1 MTSEAVAHKKSIL
14 VCVCNYCDLPMVKNM
29 TQLHVGGYMSI
40 STQSRLNVASLIG
53 TSLASYPVIAHAV
66 RTDTA
71 IVVVLDV
78 DETTDQH

>member
-1 MTSEAVAHKKSIL
+1 
-14 VCVCNYCDLPMVKNM
+14 
-29 TQLHVGGYMSI
+29 MSI
-40 STQSRLNVASLIG
+40 STRSRLNVASLIG

-66 RTDTA
+66 VRTDTA